1 MERRVAGEKGPEM
14 KVARGDAR
22 FLLVKLREIVPVACT
37 ALIAVSV
44 ELHRTIFSKHWKPGK
59 TRLF

>member
-1 MERRVAGEKGPEM
+1 M
-14 KVARGDAR
+14 KVTGGAARL
-22 FLLVKLREIVPVACT
+22 FLIERGEILPVART